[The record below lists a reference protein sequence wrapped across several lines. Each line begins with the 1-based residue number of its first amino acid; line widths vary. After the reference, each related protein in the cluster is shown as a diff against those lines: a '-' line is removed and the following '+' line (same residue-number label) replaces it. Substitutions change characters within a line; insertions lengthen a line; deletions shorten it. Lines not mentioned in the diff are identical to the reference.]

1 VSEVSRRGVKSYLQV
16 RQKKRITPVIADRK
30 TMLLNR
36 AQGGNLKAGEI
47 LLPSNPSAFKT
58 SLAGKSV
65 IVKISLFSRAFS
77 GTVIAVDETGFCF
90 VSEAMI
96 SALRETTG
104 TAMAAMDAP
113 SVYLTFASLEWLVS
127 NQPKAAAATA

>member
-1 VSEVSRRGVKSYLQV
+1 LRENTYY
-16 RQKKRITPVIADRK
+16 P
-30 TMLLNR
+30 
-36 AQGGNLKAGEI
+36 GNDNLENAVVQSPQEPQSTGREKA
-47 LLPSNPSAFKT
+47 LPPSNPSAFKT

-77 GTVIAVDETGFCF
+77 GTIIAVDETGFCF

-96 SALRETTG
+96 AALRETTG

-127 NQPKAAAATA
+127 SQPKAAAASA

>member
-1 VSEVSRRGVKSYLQV
+1 
-16 RQKKRITPVIADRK
+16 
-30 TMLLNR
+30 MLLNR